1 MKKKIAWL
9 LIVSMLMAMFLPLA
23 PSYAAV
29 VKSLPNVRKVH
40 PGIIGPYY
48 GPKAESNNPFK
59 PHEITQGNCTWY
71 AFGRVSELLG
81 DGWKNNLARRGDA
94 KDWFENNK
102 HKGAYE
108 LGTDPAKPRLGAI
121 ACWSGGTY
129 GHVAVVEEI
138 YEDGSIGISESNYP
152 EPKDLPNFEYNRVP
166 TGNRGKLVFQGYIY
180 VFPENHF
187 QPKESDPD
195 IQEGEYQIVSNYGN
209 GVVEVD
215 PNNSDN
221 GANVRL
227 GMEFNGGE
235 HQKWRLEKNGDGTFL
250 VISASTGKVLDVEG
264 GFTSDNANIHVWN
277 YEGLDNQKWYILKS
291 NSGWYNFIAKHSGM
305 AMDVSYG
312 KDNIQQFSRNYTPA
326 QDFKLMPFGSVPNP
340 NPSPNPSPNPN
351 DEIRD
356 VVLTLD
362 VSGSMSG
369 DKIENTK
376 KAAARFVEMLL
387 SKSANMKIGIV
398 TYDDSVQVVSELTND
413 KQALLSAIN
422 SLSDGGGT
430 NIYGGLEAAGD
441 LLSKGNANKK
451 AVVIMTDGQANEGK
465 TETPETINTEDGA
478 FPFNGYETAI
488 YHLAE
493 EYKNQRGYDIYSLG
507 FGLSENSSAYRLI
520 KYIASVFSGKRA
532 FWSITNENVGK
543 IVFDFEDIADSIG
556 EKDRI
561 LIQIHCPVDVQITK
575 NGETLDK
582 NLLTSSFGRANVSKA
597 KDGHQYLFSLDYAT
611 DYRISIQ
618 GTGDGVMNF
627 NLTYK
632 VGGRDD
638 SRSFVG
644 IPITGTTRIHTDST
658 DLLQDLVL
666 FEDRNGDG
674 VIDQKW
680 VAGANAVIKTPL
692 AYEEER
698 LQYFYHPYFYD
709 FSPSNL
715 HSEKH
720 TLTFETNGGTY
731 LPSIHKAKGRD
742 QEKLDLS
749 GYVPTKQGFVF
760 DGWYSNADL
769 TTKITSVTFEENT
782 IVYAKWNPIDQP
794 ETRPVT
800 RPAVEPITYI
810 APSIPFADVKNGDWF
825 KDGVEYVWKK
835 GIMSGLSSSTFGA
848 YDSTTRAMIVT
859 ILWRMEGEPTSI
871 QSVAFQDVS
880 ENSYY
885 ITAIKWAVEKGIIK
899 GYNEKKFG
907 SDDYITMEQMTA
919 IIHRYAKMK
928 GLNTESGYG
937 MENGGRFRVSPYAL
951 SSIQWAVSNDLLKG
965 VDGDI
970 LVGSVKANRA
980 QIAAF
985 LHKLSFL

>member
-1 MKKKIAWL
+1 
-9 LIVSMLMAMFLPLA
+9 
-23 PSYAAV
+23 
-29 VKSLPNVRKVH
+29 
-40 PGIIGPYY
+40 
-48 GPKAESNNPFK
+48 
-59 PHEITQGNCTWY
+59 
-71 AFGRVSELLG
+71 
-81 DGWKNNLARRGDA
+81 
-94 KDWFENNK
+94 
-102 HKGAYE
+102 
-108 LGTDPAKPRLGAI
+108 
-121 ACWSGGTY
+121 
-129 GHVAVVEEI
+129 
-138 YEDGSIGISESNYP
+138 
-152 EPKDLPNFEYNRVP
+152 
-166 TGNRGKLVFQGYIY
+166 
-180 VFPENHF
+180 
-187 QPKESDPD
+187 
-195 IQEGEYQIVSNYGN
+195 
-209 GVVEVD
+209 
-215 PNNSDN
+215 
-221 GANVRL
+221 
-227 GMEFNGGE
+227 
-235 HQKWRLEKNGDGTFL
+235 
-250 VISASTGKVLDVEG
+250 
-264 GFTSDNANIHVWN
+264 
-277 YEGLDNQKWYILKS
+277 
-291 NSGWYNFIAKHSGM
+291 
-305 AMDVSYG
+305 
-312 KDNIQQFSRNYTPA
+312 
-326 QDFKLMPFGSVPNP
+326 
-340 NPSPNPSPNPN
+340 
-351 DEIRD
+351 
-356 VVLTLD
+356 
-362 VSGSMSG
+362 
-369 DKIENTK
+369 
-376 KAAARFVEMLL
+376 
-387 SKSANMKIGIV
+387 
-398 TYDDSVQVVSELTND
+398 
-413 KQALLSAIN
+413 
-422 SLSDGGGT
+422 
-430 NIYGGLEAAGD
+430 
-441 LLSKGNANKK
+441 
-451 AVVIMTDGQANEGK
+451 
-465 TETPETINTEDGA
+465 
-478 FPFNGYETAI
+478 
-488 YHLAE
+488 
-493 EYKNQRGYDIYSLG
+493 
-507 FGLSENSSAYRLI
+507 
-520 KYIASVFSGKRA
+520 
-532 FWSITNENVGK
+532 
-543 IVFDFEDIADSIG
+543 
-556 EKDRI
+556 
-561 LIQIHCPVDVQITK
+561 
-575 NGETLDK
+575 
-582 NLLTSSFGRANVSKA
+582 
-597 KDGHQYLFSLDYAT
+597 
-611 DYRISIQ
+611 
-618 GTGDGVMNF
+618 MNF

-709 FSPSNL
+709 FAPSNL

-800 RPAVEPITYI
+800 RPAVEPVTYI

-885 ITAIKWAVEKGIIK
+885 ITAIRWAVEKGIIK